1 MKITILIDTLRLC
14 VKEGCVT
21 SIHTTC
27 HFCSVGPKIEYPPA
41 TLERELTR
49 RVHTISCHT
58 PSRGTLFTMQYTGQ
72 INFSL
77 FEERAL
83 DCLKVGHITWWEHAI
98 DGTQLLQ
105 VQLFGLILVV
115 LECARG

>member
-1 MKITILIDTLRLC
+1 
-14 VKEGCVT
+14 
-21 SIHTTC
+21 
-27 HFCSVGPKIEYPPA
+27 
-41 TLERELTR
+41 
-49 RVHTISCHT
+49 
-58 PSRGTLFTMQYTGQ
+58 MQYTGQ

-83 DCLKVGHITWWEHAI
+83 DRLKVGHITWWEHAI